1 LGGSGRA
8 AGRAEQAGPGK
19 SLGFVGR
26 TVGRPE
32 KAGPNA
38 DVITL
43 FTAAIYVCS

>member
-1 LGGSGRA
+1 MGGFGRA

-19 SLGFVGR
+19 SLGFVGKA
-26 TVGRPE
+26 VGRPG

-38 DVITL
+38 DVLTL